1 MDADM
6 ILNHGMDRIFA
17 KNALEITSDAPMP
30 IMPVHWMA
38 KSCPANDGYCVYGR
52 AWGVYLEVWFW
63 CLGANLADLQLS
75 AHLVSAPKAVSMREA
90 KRSNS
95 LSGTPLYQG
104 TRLAMPVYC
113 KLSF

>member
-30 IMPVHWMA
+30 IMPVHWMWGE
-38 KSCPANDGYCVYGR
+38 CR

-113 KLSF
+113 KFSF